1 MQYRW
6 QGVRAGVY
14 FLRRAGTGVVRH
26 HAPALGRAHIHIG
39 GQHKRCGRGI
49 RQVQGDAFDQ
59 IVHGAGDGFYLAHMF
74 RMGVDDAVAEHVF
87 KGLTDIVYADQ
98 ARAAGMNT
106 HHIFI
111 IGPAGHE
118 PLNIAFLQGFI
129 KRGFDLVG

>member
-1 MQYRW
+1 MQNRR
-6 QGVRAGVY
+6 QGVRARVY
-14 FLRRAGTGVVRH
+14 LLRCTGTGVVRH
-26 HAPALGRAHIHIG
+26 HAPALGRTHIHIG
-39 GQHKRCGRGI
+39 GQHKRGGRGI
-49 RQVQGDAFDQ
+49 RQIQGDAFDQ
-59 IVHGAGDGFYLAHMF
+59 IVHGAGNGFYLAHMF

-106 HHIFI
+106 DHIFV

>member
-1 MQYRW
+1 MMAGRRPPGGLVLGL
-6 QGVRAGVY
+6 GVGRRGEAWREDHSP
-14 FLRRAGTGVVRH
+14 LRR
-26 HAPALGRAHIHIG
+26 HA
-39 GQHKRCGRGI
+39 
-49 RQVQGDAFDQ
+49 
-59 IVHGAGDGFYLAHMF
+59 
-74 RMGVDDAVAEHVF
+74 DDAVAEHVF